1 MQDCPD
7 SLGGFGAKA
16 TVQRQYKYSN
26 ISGEKSLGIN
36 ELIFDGYSPRTVG
49 KSAPQSRLR
58 THRSLQA
65 QISIYDETVR
75 SNVSSAGSMMP
86 TSIDPHALH
95 FKL

>member
-26 ISGEKSLGIN
+26 ISGQKSLGIN

-49 KSAPQSRLR
+49 KECCAIQ
-58 THRSLQA
+58 TAHSLQPSGA
-65 QISIYDETVR
+65 NFD
-75 SNVSSAGSMMP
+75 
-86 TSIDPHALH
+86 L
-95 FKL
+95 